1 MDFTQ
6 VIGKVC
12 KRLDELEVRYALIGG
27 FAMALRGVQRATTDL
42 DFILFLD
49 DLERADSVLTSF
61 GYNQVFHNE
70 NVSHYQAKDQ
80 EFGRID
86 LLDAFRAPTLGMLD
100 RADRVAVIP
109 GVDLPVVQIE
119 DIVGLK
125 VQAAKNDPV
134 RGMQDWADI
143 ETMMKE
149 ARRLNN
155 EPDWELLQSYLSL
168 FQQEDRLA
176 WLKNW
181 YGEAQ

>member
-1 MDFTQ
+1 
-6 VIGKVC
+6 
-12 KRLDELEVRYALIGG
+12 
-27 FAMALRGVQRATTDL
+27 
-42 DFILFLD
+42 
-49 DLERADSVLTSF
+49 
-61 GYNQVFHNE
+61 
-70 NVSHYQAKDQ
+70 
-80 EFGRID
+80 
-86 LLDAFRAPTLGMLD
+86 MLD

-155 EPDWELLQSYLSL
+155 APDWELLQSYLSL